1 MHKSLVTNLVS
12 ISFIMIGIFSPVY
25 SGVIMTIGFFSFS
38 GAITNWLAIHMLFEK
53 VPFLIG
59 SGVIPNRFEAF
70 KTAIKDLIMTQ
81 FFTEKKI
88 ESTLG
93 SLTKTPNLNV
103 DSMTDMIDHD
113 KIFNGFV
120 QVVQSSPFGGMLGM
134 FGGIQALDPLKEP
147 LKEKITVI
155 VKELLTDGSGQFKA
169 LSQGALDISDIREKI
184 TTIVDDRLTE
194 LTPQMIKE
202 IVQTMIKDHL
212 GWLVVWGG
220 FFGGLIGLAMAMVK
234 GIGF

>member
-1 MHKSLVTNLVS
+1 MNKSLITNLVS
-12 ISFIMIGIFSPVY
+12 ILFIIVGIFSPMY
-25 SGVIMTIGFFSFS
+25 NSVIMTIGFFATS
-38 GAITNWLAIHMLFEK
+38 GAITNWLAVHMLFEK

-81 FFTEKKI
+81 FFTERKI

-93 SLTKTPNLNV
+93 TLTKSPKLNV

-147 LKEKITVI
+147 LKEKTTVI
-155 VKELLTDGSGQFKA
+155 VKELLTEGSSQFSA
-169 LSQGALDISDIREKI
+169 ISQGVLDINDIREKI

-194 LTPQMIKE
+194 LTPKMIKE
-202 IVQTMIKDHL
+202 IIQTMIKEHL

-220 FFGGLIGLAMAMVK
+220 FFGGLIGLVMAVVK
-234 GIGF
+234 GFIT

>member
-1 MHKSLVTNLVS
+1 MNKSLVTNLVS
-12 ISFIMIGIFSPVY
+12 ISFILIGIFSPVY

-103 DSMTDMIDHD
+103 DAMTDMIDHD

-120 QVVQSSPFGGMLGM
+120 QVVQSSAFGGMLGM
-134 FGGIQALDPLKEP
+134 FGGVQALDPLKEP

-155 VKELLTDGSGQFKA
+155 VKELLTDGSSHFTA
-169 LSQGALDISDIREKI
+169 LSQGALDINDIREKI